1 MLSYLGH
8 LALLV
13 LLCCAPPINGSWSQS
28 EPTPDTKEISST
40 PEGSQFNPE
49 LQALLE
55 RLEGIESVIR
65 DLNTET
71 DPPNENPQNEIEE
84 RGLVAQERMAYSS
97 VGMLITSIITIFLI
111 LITLHYTRKAAQH
124 TKHMLDQAEETTRAA
139 KETIEV
145 TKIVSEKQIQA
156 YISISNPIMHLLPS
170 PSISLD
176 IKNVG
181 QSPAIDITLK
191 FKRFDFTF
199 FKEANFK
206 GEGLPNMED
215 LMTHRGITEPNSMN
229 KWNDLENGNS
239 TNIIFNIFSGT
250 TEGQEKKE
258 EISRLCNLY
267 RFSVMASAL
276 LEWNNVFEKKCYMP
290 VCMFFGEF
298 DEVNHNHIHSV
309 QPGNPLIEGRIN
321 PMPNKEQ
328 GRIMVIERSK
338 EIYEGKWPKEME
350 D

>member
-1 MLSYLGH
+1 MLSYLGQ

-13 LLCCAPPINGSWSQS
+13 LLCCAPPINGSWGQS
-28 EPTPDTKEISST
+28 EPAPNTKEISSP
-40 PEGSQFNPE
+40 PEENQFNPE
-49 LQALLE
+49 LQALLD

-71 DPPNENPQNEIEE
+71 DPPNEIPKNETEE
-84 RGLVAQERMAYSS
+84 RGLVAQEIMARSS
-97 VGMLITSIITIFLI
+97 VGMLATSILTIILI
-111 LITLHYTRKAAQH
+111 CITLHYTRKAAQH
-124 TKHMLDQAEETTRAA
+124 TKHMPDQAEETTRAA

-199 FKEANFK
+199 FKKADFK
-206 GEGLPNMED
+206 GEGLPNMKD
-215 LMTHRGITEPNSMN
+215 LMTHLGITEPNSMN
-229 KWNDLENGNS
+229 KWNDLENGAS
-239 TNIIFNIFSGT
+239 KNIMFNIFTGT
-250 TEGQEKKE
+250 TEAQEKKE
-258 EISRLCNLY
+258 EVIKLCNLY
-267 RFSVMASAL
+267 KFSVMASAL
-276 LEWNNVFEKKCYMP
+276 IEWNNVFENKCYTP
-290 VCMFFGEF
+290 ICMVFAEF
-298 DEVNHNHIHSV
+298 DEENSNHALSV
-309 QPGNPLIEGRIN
+309 RPGTTFIEGRIN
-321 PMPNKEQ
+321 PTPNKEQ